1 MVFWQILGRWIRCID
16 YDLGVTSETITQRV
30 ARVLGKGYAFG
41 KFLFP
46 HDALQTERTGRT
58 FATEVREALAEAG
71 YNNAVAIVPRTTDL
85 WVGIN
90 AVRSLLPCMEFR
102 LPQCARGVEGL
113 EAYHKKSQTASGL
126 TVDEPVH
133 DWSSHDADGVRVFA
147 EANVAGMIKTGH
159 SINQRLDDESWF
171 GPRKRARVISGFRGR
186 VNHDAT

>member
-1 MVFWQILGRWIRCID
+1 M
-16 YDLGVTSETITQRV
+16 
-30 ARVLGKGYAFG
+30 
-41 KFLFP
+41 
-46 HDALQTERTGRT
+46 
-58 FATEVREALAEAG
+58 REALAEAG

-171 GPRKRARVISGFRGR
+171 GPRKEHESFQAFGVESTMTPLERVLELYKARPDMCFSEDLTFHLRLGVVISR
-186 VNHDAT
+186 HDLS